1 MGRGR
6 MTDERWLQLM
16 NSDTEPLTEQE
27 VKEGWHFCPEWDG
40 LLMHRVITPEDC
52 SCFELS

>member
-1 MGRGR
+1 

-27 VKEGWHFCPEWDG
+27 LKEGWHFCPEWDG